1 MTERE
6 TFSEADKQQVSAF
19 ETFAPRVF
27 PQVKPFFLLA
37 EQTGALAR
45 LSPQRSDILVKYI
58 TEDLTMKKL
67 GDILEISTQAVSK
80 RIETSIKT
88 LKKDMFINHS
98 GRFKEVVLAYA
109 AFLEVGKI
117 KNSRVL

>member
-1 MTERE
+1 MTERDS
-6 TFSEADKQQVSAF
+6 FSQPDKQKLSAF
-19 ETFAPRVF
+19 EAFAPRVF

-45 LSPQRSDILVKYI
+45 LNPQRTDILVKYI
-58 TEDLTMKKL
+58 TEDLTMREL
-67 GDILEISTQAVSK
+67 GIILEISTQAVSK

-109 AFLEVGKI
+109 SLLEVGKI
-117 KNSRVL
+117 KNNRIL